1 MHGVTSIADSMRNS
15 HFHLTS
21 GQNIFLKHIPWNL
34 GKIKLNVV
42 SDVNFQMII
51 VTFSLSLQVGYKY
64 QEFFFGP
71 TSKKF
76 IFSIFDIFKKAKN
89 QFLHEKKVQKFVF
102 CHFQTI
108 KNSNFAHNS
117 IDENELL

>member
-89 QFLHEKKVQKFVF
+89 RFFAKKKCEIFFLAIF
-102 CHFQTI
+102 
-108 KNSNFAHNS
+108 
-117 IDENELL
+117 DL